1 MSAKQNVPGNSVNYI
16 QTFIRQIYGQQ
27 YHENTSVVFI
37 GYKYSVINQQT
48 KVKTNVVTN
57 ILTKNDEEKVLKEAA
72 ACCSYRWILLIFNRL
87 VCHQR
92 HRIVLEST
100 LAQGTAT
107 EATTEEK
114 AGTPIP
120 KRKPTVSR
128 MFCVTDIE
136 QFINKIVGPKALHHQ
151 MLYSH

>member
-72 ACCSYRWILLIFNRL
+72 ACCSYR
-87 VCHQR
+87 
-92 HRIVLEST
+92 
-100 LAQGTAT
+100 
-107 EATTEEK
+107 
-114 AGTPIP
+114 
-120 KRKPTVSR
+120 
-128 MFCVTDIE
+128 
-136 QFINKIVGPKALHHQ
+136 
-151 MLYSH
+151 